1 VELPRLVRVAEAA
14 EILRT
19 SEEAIRRLVANRA
32 LQSVSV
38 NGIVHIVTDSIADR
52 LGEKTPSRHNRDRE

>member
-1 VELPRLVRVAEAA
+1 VRVAEAA

>member
-1 VELPRLVRVAEAA
+1 MRVAEAA